1 MFGWLKKLVYGEAA
15 DVPVTQKPAEP
26 TAPKAAEAKP
36 APRKKAVANKAP
48 AKAKP
53 AKKAPAKKKK

>member
-15 DVPVTQKPAEP
+15 VTPVVQKSTEP
-26 TAPKAAEAKP
+26 TTPVAAKKA